1 MPQLTATTIL
11 QLTLLLSAL
20 PVQYL
25 ISRWTGPSVAQRYHA
40 TKRLMGL
47 WTEWRKNYLNTTV
60 WTEWLSQ
67 LMEEVMSLV
76 TGAAGG
82 DEAGQMSEESLD
94 LEAMMQDNDLGFF
107 GASRSIRR
115 PRPPFVFL
123 RVGDVVMEVNG
134 HMIGVIVSWDPE
146 LRAPPE
152 WINRVHPNTEDRT
165 SQNTPHY
172 KVLFSGP
179 GPSTLLVGY
188 LPQNR
193 LERLTGT
200 RPDIPTLESYFTHFD
215 GERFIMQP
223 WLQEI
228 FPED

>member
-1 MPQLTATTIL
+1 MPQLTVATIL

-20 PVQYL
+20 PAQYL
-25 ISRWTGPSVAQRYHA
+25 ISQWTGASVAQRYHA
-40 TKRLMGL
+40 TKRLLGI
-47 WTEWRKNYLNTTV
+47 WGEWRKSYLNTTV
-60 WTEWLSQ
+60 WTEWITD
-67 LMEEVMSLV
+67 LMDTITVLVGGGGEEGEIPGESPALEVML
-76 TGAAGG
+76 
-82 DEAGQMSEESLD
+82 
-94 LEAMMQDNDLGFF
+94 QDNDLGFF
-107 GASRSIRR
+107 GASRSVRR

-123 RVGDVVMEVNG
+123 RVGDVVMERNG

-152 WINRVHPNTEDRT
+152 WISRMHRNAEGKAE
-165 SQNTPHY
+165 NTPHY

-179 GPSTLLVGY
+179 GPSSLLVGY
-188 LPQNR
+188 LPQTR
-193 LERLTGT
+193 LKRVTGT
-200 RPDIPTLESYFTHFD
+200 RPEIPTLELYFTHFD

>member
-1 MPQLTATTIL
+1 MPQLTVATIL

-20 PVQYL
+20 PAQYL
-25 ISRWTGPSVAQRYHA
+25 ISRWTGASVAQRYHA
-40 TKRLMGL
+40 TKRVLVGGEEEGEVPGESPAL
-47 WTEWRKNYLNTTV
+47 
-60 WTEWLSQ
+60 
-67 LMEEVMSLV
+67 EVML
-76 TGAAGG
+76 
-82 DEAGQMSEESLD
+82 
-94 LEAMMQDNDLGFF
+94 QDNDLGFF
-107 GASRSIRR
+107 GASRSVRR

-123 RVGDVVMEVNG
+123 RVGDVVMERNG

-152 WINRVHPNTEDRT
+152 WMSRVHPNEEVNAE
-165 SQNTPHY
+165 NTPHY

-179 GPSTLLVGY
+179 GPSSFLVGY
-188 LPQNR
+188 LPQTR
-193 LERLTGT
+193 LERVTGT
-200 RPDIPTLESYFTHFD
+200 KPEIPTLEQYFTHFD

>member
-1 MPQLTATTIL
+1 MPQLTVATIL

-20 PVQYL
+20 PAQYL
-25 ISRWTGPSVAQRYHA
+25 ISRWTGASVAQRYHS
-40 TKRLMGL
+40 TKRVLVAGEEEGEVPGESPAL
-47 WTEWRKNYLNTTV
+47 
-60 WTEWLSQ
+60 
-67 LMEEVMSLV
+67 EVML
-76 TGAAGG
+76 
-82 DEAGQMSEESLD
+82 
-94 LEAMMQDNDLGFF
+94 QDNDLGFF
-107 GASRSIRR
+107 GASRSVRR

-123 RVGDVVMEVNG
+123 RVGDVVMERNG

-152 WINRVHPNTEDRT
+152 WMSRVHPNEEVTAE
-165 SQNTPHY
+165 NTPHY

-179 GPSTLLVGY
+179 GPSSFLVGY
-188 LPQNR
+188 LPQTR
-193 LERLTGT
+193 LERVTGT
-200 RPDIPTLESYFTHFD
+200 RPEIPTLEQYFTHFD